1 MLDFSGDMA
10 MLPMLFISCVLMTY
24 TAYITQGELMYVAT
38 CLENG
43 VVSQGETP
51 QVALKNLQEAVYA
64 YVLETAWEALS
75 TQEESVSFISPFT
88 LPQYA

>member
-1 MLDFSGDMA
+1 
-10 MLPMLFISCVLMTY
+10 
-24 TAYITQGELMYVAT
+24 MYVAT

-64 YVLETAWEALS
+64 YNLVEKDTLDQDEQSFSFVS
-75 TQEESVSFISPFT
+75 TFSVPD
-88 LPQYA
+88 YA

>member
-1 MLDFSGDMA
+1 M
-10 MLPMLFISCVLMTY
+10 PY
-24 TAYITQGELMYVAT
+24 TAYVTQWPLMYVAT

-64 YVLETAWEALS
+64 YNIVEKDTLDQDEQSFSFVS
-75 TQEESVSFISPFT
+75 TFSVPD
-88 LPQYA
+88 YA

>member
-1 MLDFSGDMA
+1 M
-10 MLPMLFISCVLMTY
+10 PY
-24 TAYITQGELMYVAT
+24 TAYVTQWQLMYVAT

-64 YVLETAWEALS
+64 YNLVEKDRLDEDAPSFSFVS
-75 TQEESVSFISPFT
+75 TFSV
-88 LPQYA
+88 QNHA